1 MISSSQ
7 GYYHERM
14 GKVLFFSLLLL
25 QVFSASIDECYK
37 VDVFFNSLTLLTP
50 FMESLYIGRQ
60 DSGHFSPKLIRENTC
75 ELF

>member
-1 MISSSQ
+1 MNVW
-7 GYYHERM
+7 E
-14 GKVLFFSLLLL
+14 KFFSFHYCFFKF
-25 QVFSASIDECYK
+25 FSASIDECYK